1 MVMSDYTSRAKEGV
15 PMRLEMIIGA
25 NARQRYL
32 IDGEEVPDD
41 DFLKA
46 LQRRKEPLYISA
58 DWELNGESIDPE
70 ILAESL
76 GLT

>member
-1 MVMSDYTSRAKEGV
+1 
-15 PMRLEMIIGA
+15 MRLEMIIGA

-32 IDGEEVPDD
+32 IDGEEVPEDG
-41 DFLKA
+41 FVRA
-46 LQRRKEPLYISA
+46 LQRRKEPPYRNA

-70 ILAESL
+70 ILAESH

>member
-1 MVMSDYTSRAKEGV
+1 
-15 PMRLEMIIGA
+15 MRLEMIIEA

-41 DFLKA
+41 EFVQA
-46 LQRRKEPLYISA
+46 LQRRKEPPYCNG

-70 ILAESL
+70 ILAQSH

>member
-1 MVMSDYTSRAKEGV
+1 
-15 PMRLEMIIGA
+15 MRLEMIIGA
-25 NARQRYL
+25 NSRQRYL

-41 DFLKA
+41 DFLQA
-46 LQRRKEPLYISA
+46 LQRRKEPPYSIA

-70 ILAESL
+70 ILVQSH

>member
-1 MVMSDYTSRAKEGV
+1 
-15 PMRLEMIIGA
+15 MRLEMIIGA

-41 DFLKA
+41 DFLQA
-46 LQRRKEPLYISA
+46 LRRRKEPPYSSA
-58 DWELNGESIDPE
+58 DWELNGESIDSE
-70 ILAESL
+70 ILAESH

>member
-1 MVMSDYTSRAKEGV
+1 
-15 PMRLEMIIGA
+15 MRLEMIIGA

-41 DFLKA
+41 DFVQA
-46 LQRRKEPLYISA
+46 LQRRKEPPYSNA

-70 ILAESL
+70 ILAQSL
-76 GLT
+76 GLA